1 MLSEF
6 EPFKLL
12 KAILLRISVFSRKDV
27 PVPTF
32 LGGRVWDTITPI
44 DSLSRENSIC
54 LEGGLL
60 GTKITNDFGQSRGR
74 KHVFELLNDLV

>member
-44 DSLSRENSIC
+44 DSLVWV
-54 LEGGLL
+54 GGLL
-60 GTKITNDFGQSRGR
+60 GTKITLSLEAID
-74 KHVFELLNDLV
+74 